1 MGIIERE
8 LGSVVLSDGTKYTFE
23 YNEGGTIH
31 VHIDSMRIDMSV
43 SEFLEL
49 NETIQD
55 AQVQLERDKNITEN
69 NT

>member
-23 YNEGGTIH
+23 YNEGEIIH

-43 SEFLEL
+43 SEFIEL
-49 NETIQD
+49 NETIQN
-55 AQVQLERDKNITEN
+55 AKVQLKTDKNNIDD
-69 NT
+69 

>member
-8 LGSVVLSDGTKYTFE
+8 LGSVVLSDGSKYTFE
-23 YNEGGTIH
+23 YNEGEIIH
-31 VHIDSMRIDMSV
+31 IHIDSMRVDMSV

-55 AQVQLERDKNITEN
+55 SQLQLESDKKHIRK
-69 NT
+69 